1 MSDALNPDYYKFSN
15 GVELIDIS
23 ENLTSNAGQ
32 AIQYIARASR
42 LDGANKGS
50 QVEDIEKAIWFCR
63 RELKRLGEER
73 LSRNP
78 ETVARLREALTQPG
92 DAVAAPVEAPVARV
106 FNVGDPEPADKET
119 IKLSGYCEEID
130 VHVLLEYGDLGH
142 QVRGHKLWWGLAS
155 DADDRTNGA
164 WDYWLAVFGPLTEVE
179 GTPASEPREFK
190 CIEDIPED
198 VNEVRDVEGDYWERD
213 GVDNPLNWPCV
224 EDGDDKYA
232 PFTEVL

>member
-1 MSDALNPDYYKFSN
+1 MSDAINPDYYKFSN

-63 RELKRLGEER
+63 REIKRLGEDR

-78 ETVARLREALTQPG
+78 ETVARLREALAKPG

-106 FNVGDPEPADKET
+106 FTVGDPEPADKET
-119 IKLSGYCEEID
+119 IALSGYCEKLGETA
-130 VHVLLEYGDLGH
+130 LLRFGDFGLKHHGEK
-142 QVRGHKLWWGLAS
+142 RWWSLEPEPVDNTHGS
-155 DADDRTNGA
+155 WT
-164 WDYWLAVFGPLTEVE
+164 YWLETFGPLIELI

-190 CIEDIPED
+190 CIEDIADD
-198 VNEVRDVEGDYWERD
+198 VNEVRDVEGDYWQRD
-213 GVDNPLNWPCV
+213 GLDNPWNWPSA